1 VPDPIRDELHR
12 LNEEFKK
19 LLGNSSS
26 IHVSEKTL
34 PEHLIRFGLTTEE
47 ARAWLE
53 QEPNF
58 FTSRRIFTDKPD
70 RRRLDRTLET
80 QVDLPWS

>member
-1 VPDPIRDELHR
+1 MTDDPIGDELHR

-19 LLGNSSS
+19 LVGNSTN
-26 IHVSEKTL
+26 IPISEKTL
-34 PEHLIRFGLTTEE
+34 PEHLTKFGLTLDE

-58 FTSRRIFTDKPD
+58 FTSRRIFTDKNN
-70 RRRLDRTLET
+70 RRRLYRIGYR
-80 QVDLPWS
+80 LP